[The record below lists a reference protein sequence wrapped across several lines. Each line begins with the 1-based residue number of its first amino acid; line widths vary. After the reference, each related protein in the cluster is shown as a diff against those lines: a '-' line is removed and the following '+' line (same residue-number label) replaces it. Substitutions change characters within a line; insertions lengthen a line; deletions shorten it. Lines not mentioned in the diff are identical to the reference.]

1 MKEIKLNKH
10 FLIEIESN
18 KFLFMPNKKE
28 DLDHMRV
35 IYDTNNSE
43 KIFAIDPPD
52 GPFIAV
58 GAEVKG
64 ILGKISNIYF
74 ENSLIYIKFSDG
86 K

>member
-64 ILGKISNIYF
+64 ILEVQKLKVYSGKLVIFI
-74 ENSLIYIKFSDG
+74 LKIH
-86 K
+86 